1 MEKDTLK
8 GILLMENGEVIKFEL
23 YPQYAPNTVANFVK
37 LANSGFYDGLTF
49 HRVIKGFVSQGGDP
63 RGDGTGELAYTIKNE
78 NEGNP
83 LRHEAGSI
91 AMAHRGRD
99 TASCQFYICHEPQ
112 PHLDRDFT
120 VFGKVTEN
128 LEAVRNMHVGD
139 VIKKIEVLISD

>member
-1 MEKDTLK
+1 MNPIVTFT
-8 GILLMENGEVIKFEL
+8 MENGKSFKAEL
-23 YPQYAPNTVANFVK
+23 YPEKAPNTVNNFLSLVK
-37 LANSGFYDGLTF
+37 HHFYDGLTF

-63 RGDGTGELAYTIKNE
+63 RGDGTGELTYTIKNE

-128 LEAVRNMHVGD
+128 LEAVRSMHVGD